1 MTDLRAKF
9 STLRELLTE
18 RHIER
23 YDEVEISL
31 VAVLCKYHA
40 VLIGPPGTAKS
51 MLSEDLVNAFGGA
64 TLFKYLFTKFT
75 TPEEVWGPYDLM
87 LLKGGSYERI
97 LQGKLASAELA
108 YIDEFFKANSAIQ
121 NTLLTGMNERQFDN
135 GVERIDIPLNT
146 VFAAS
151 NEMPEGEKLWA
162 LFDRF
167 HIRKRV
173 DYIHEPGN
181 FVKMIKAKDGMPSL
195 DLTME
200 DLKVAQ
206 DEVSK
211 VEVGDSVYDTLVDI
225 RSDMQ
230 MEGLIASDRR
240 YRQSIKAMK
249 ATAWLHERDVV
260 TDDDFRILEH
270 MLWTSPEDIKRVSRI
285 VLQHTN
291 PLDQE
296 ANEIIDL
303 ADEIAGALT
312 SALMDAKAK
321 GVDSNTTLTK
331 QGIEW
336 FTRCRGL
343 ADRIKKLE
351 NKAEQLGRPMNRIEQ
366 AKDRV
371 VRVAREV
378 SKNTMGID
386 HMDLKF
392 EGRS

>member
-1 MTDLRAKF
+1 MNLQAKF
-9 STLRELLTE
+9 GTLREVLTQ

-23 YDEVEISL
+23 YDEVEITL
-31 VAVLCKYHA
+31 VALLCKYHA
-40 VLIGPPGTAKS
+40 VMIGPPGTAKS
-51 MLSEDLVNAFGGA
+51 MLSEDLTGTFHGA
-64 TLFKYLFTKFT
+64 SLFKYLFTKFT
-75 TPEEVWGPYDLM
+75 TPEEVWGPYDLK
-87 LLKGGSYERI
+87 LLKEGRYERI
-97 LQGKLASAELA
+97 LKGKLASAELA

-135 GVERIDIPLNT
+135 GIERIDIPLNT
-146 VFAAS
+146 VIAAS
-151 NEMPEGEKLWA
+151 NEMPEGEELWA

-181 FVKMIKAKDGMPSL
+181 FVRMLKAADEMPTL
-195 DLTME
+195 DMTIE
-200 DLKVAQ
+200 DLNQAQ
-206 DEVSK
+206 AEVSEVK
-211 VEVGDSVYDTLVDI
+211 VSDDIYDTLVDI

-240 YRQSIKAMK
+240 YRQTVRAMQ

-270 MLWTSPEDIKRVSRI
+270 MLWSSPEDIKKVSRI
-285 VLQHTN
+285 VLSHTN

-312 SALMDAKAK
+312 SALMDAKSK
-321 GVDSNTTLTK
+321 GVDSNQTLTK
-331 QGIEW
+331 NGIEW
-336 FTRCRGL
+336 FTRCRAL

-351 NKAEQLGRPMNRIEQ
+351 NKAVQLGRPMNRIEQ